1 MPERHR
7 NVVSREFHETEQ
19 FYSKTSPFLL
29 LWVKRNE
36 KAAICFTCNS
46 SQRLNHCTSL
56 FDSGALSTQTTTKNI
71 IALHSTVQNGWYKFA
86 CMSRAGVCYFSSTI
100 RVKKCYQDNRT
111 LERYTHLIESK
122 AIALL
127 VSPEQDRC
135 QGFPD
140 AAYRR
145 THPR

>member
-1 MPERHR
+1 M
-7 NVVSREFHETEQ
+7 HETEQ
-19 FYSKTSPFLL
+19 FYSKTSAFLL
-29 LWVKRNE
+29 LWLKRNT
-36 KAAICFTCNS
+36 KRPQYVLHAILVRGRITALPCSIVALYPRKPQRRLSMLFTPLYKMGGTNWLVCPG
-46 SQRLNHCTSL
+46 RE
-56 FDSGALSTQTTTKNI
+56 FLSN
-71 IALHSTVQNGWYKFA
+71 F
-86 CMSRAGVCYFSSTI
+86 RSTI

-111 LERYTHLIESK
+111 LERYTHTIIYLYLIESK
-122 AIALL
+122 ATALL

>member
-1 MPERHR
+1 MGGTNLLVCPG
-7 NVVSREFHETEQ
+7 REF
-19 FYSKTSPFLL
+19 
-29 LWVKRNE
+29 
-36 KAAICFTCNS
+36 
-46 SQRLNHCTSL
+46 
-56 FDSGALSTQTTTKNI
+56 LS
-71 IALHSTVQNGWYKFA
+71 
-86 CMSRAGVCYFSSTI
+86 YFSSTI

-111 LERYTHLIESK
+111 LKRYTHLIESK